1 MEDAAVILDHGVLQ
15 GRCWRAWRVVHLGPL
30 GGYVEIVSAA
40 RGLRNVVA
48 VVGAILHALHAFQKA
63 AGETLRGAIGVGR
76 VVVVSV
82 VGLRVA
88 S

>member
-1 MEDAAVILDHGVLQ
+1 MILHHGVLQ
-15 GRCWRAWRVVHLGPL
+15 GRCWWAWRVVHLGPL

-40 RGLRNVVA
+40 GGLRKVVG
-48 VVGAILHALHAFQKA
+48 VVGAILHALHAFQEA
-63 AGETLRGAIGVGR
+63 AGEGVCRGIGVGR

-82 VGLRVA
+82 VGLRVG